1 MALLTDNEMKQAM
14 KDGGIE
20 IDPFND
26 KQLQSATYDMRL
38 GKRAIVSKTVTLEEL
53 EKQVSRDEAKEIEVE
68 REGSIRIPGGAFAL
82 VTTLERVKFGKMYA
96 GHIGMSTYYV
106 RKGLSLL
113 SGLQIDPGWDGV
125 LILGL
130 ANVSPR
136 SITIDYQDD
145 ICSIEIHRLN
155 VEPDKVY
162 RGAYIE
168 DQREGKIPKQ
178 DKDYLRTIET
188 MSVSELTGALVNM
201 SRSVDQ
207 LSRDMRY
214 FWIPVGLTFLAA
226 AAAAILSFV
235 SG

>member
-1 MALLTDNEMKQAM
+1 MALLTDNEIEQAM
-14 KDGGIE
+14 KNGDIE
-20 IDPFND
+20 IEPFEA

-38 GKRAIVSKTVTLEEL
+38 GKRAIISKTVTLEEL
-53 EKQVSRDEAKEIEVE
+53 EKQITREEAKEINIEEE
-68 REGSIRIPGGAFAL
+68 RSIRIPGGAFAL
-82 VTTLERVKFGKMYA
+82 VTTLERIKLGKTYA

-130 ANVSPR
+130 VNVSPR

-155 VEPDKVY
+155 IEPDKIY
-162 RGAYIE
+162 RGPYME
-168 DQREGKIPKQ
+168 DQREGKIPKA

-188 MSVSELTGALVNM
+188 MSVSELTTALVNM
-201 SRSVDQ
+201 SQSVNR
-207 LSRDMRY
+207 LSRYMWY
-214 FWIPVGLTFLAA
+214 FWIPVSLTFLAVLINA
-226 AAAAILSFV
+226 LLR
-235 SG
+235 

>member
-1 MALLTDNEMKQAM
+1 MALLTDNEIKQALE
-14 KDGGIE
+14 KGDIE
-20 IDPFND
+20 IEPFEER
-26 KQLQSATYDMRL
+26 QLQSATYDMRL
-38 GKRAIVSKTVTLEEL
+38 GKRAIISRTVTLEEL
-53 EKQVSRDEAKEIEVE
+53 EKQITREEAKETDIEN
-68 REGSIRIPGGAFAL
+68 EGSIRIPGGAFAL
-82 VTTLERVKFGKMYA
+82 VTTLERIKLEKNYV

-130 ANVSPR
+130 VNVSPR
-136 SITIDYQDD
+136 SINIDYMDD

-155 VEPDKVY
+155 VEPNKVY
-162 RGAYIE
+162 SGSYK
-168 DQREGKIPKQ
+168 DYQREGKIPKQ

-201 SRSVDQ
+201 SRSVTQ

-214 FWIPVGLTFLAA
+214 FWIPVGLAFLAA
-226 AAAAILSFV
+226 AAAAITNFTT
-235 SG
+235 G

>member
-1 MALLTDNEMKQAM
+1 MALLTDNEIKQAM
-14 KDGGIE
+14 GKDDIE
-20 IDPFND
+20 IEPFEE
-26 KQLQSATYDMRL
+26 KQLQSASYDMRL
-38 GKRAIVSKTVTLEEL
+38 GKRAIISKTVTLDEL
-53 EKQVSRDEAKEIEVE
+53 EKQIIREEAKEIDIEGE
-68 REGSIRIPGGAFAL
+68 RSIRIPGGAFAL
-82 VTTLERVKFGKMYA
+82 VTTLERIKLGKIYA

-130 ANVSPR
+130 VNVSPR

-155 VEPDKVY
+155 IQPD
-162 RGAYIE
+162 RAYSGSYME
-168 DQREGKIPKQ
+168 DQRVGKIPKQ

-201 SRSVDQ
+201 SRSVDR
-207 LSRDMRY
+207 LSRYMWY
-214 FWIPVGLTFLAA
+214 FWIPVGLTFLAVLLNA
-226 AAAAILSFV
+226 LLS
-235 SG
+235 

>member
-1 MALLTDNEMKQAM
+1 MTDNEIRQAM
-14 KDGGIE
+14 EKDDITIE
-20 IDPFND
+20 PFNE

-38 GKRAIVSKTVTLEEL
+38 GKRAIISKTVTLEEL
-53 EKQVSRDEAKEIEVE
+53 KDQITKEEAKEINIEK
-68 REGSIRIPGGAFAL
+68 EGSKRIPGGAFAL
-82 VTTLERVKFGKMYA
+82 VTTLERIKLGKIYA

-130 ANVSPR
+130 VNVSPR
-136 SITIDYQDD
+136 SITIDYQDT
-145 ICSIEIHRLN
+145 ICSVEIHRLN
-155 VEPDKVY
+155 IEPEKVY
-162 RGAYIE
+162 TGLYME
-168 DQREGKIPKQ
+168 EQREGKIPKQ

-207 LSRDMRY
+207 LSRNMRY
-214 FWIPVGLTFLAA
+214 FWIPVCLTFLAA
-226 AAAAILSFV
+226 LAAAV
-235 SG
+235 SRFIFG

>member
-1 MALLTDNEMKQAM
+1 MALLTDSEIKQAM
-14 KDGGIE
+14 EKGDIE
-20 IDPFND
+20 IEPFD
-26 KQLQSATYDMRL
+26 EKQLQSATYDMRL
-38 GKRAIVSKTVTLEEL
+38 GKRAIISRMVTLEEL
-53 EKQVSRDEAKEIEVE
+53 EKQITREEAKETDIEGE
-68 REGSIRIPGGAFAL
+68 RSIRIPGGAFAL
-82 VTTLERVKFGKMYA
+82 VTTLERIRLGKTYA

-130 ANVSPR
+130 VNVSPR

-155 VEPDKVY
+155 IEPDKVY
-162 RGAYIE
+162 SGSYKE

-201 SRSVDQ
+201 SRSVGE
-207 LSRDMRY
+207 LSRSMRY
-214 FWIPVGLTFLAA
+214 FWIPVSLTFLAA
-226 AAAAILSFV
+226 IAAALFSVIF
-235 SG
+235 

>member
-1 MALLTDNEMKQAM
+1 MALLTDNELKKAM
-14 KDGGIE
+14 EKGDIE
-20 IDPFND
+20 IKPFEE

-38 GKRAIVSKTVTLEEL
+38 GKRAIISKTVTLKEL
-53 EKQVSRDEAKEIEVE
+53 KDQIDKEEAKEINVDEE
-68 REGSIRIPGGAFAL
+68 RSIRIPGGSFAL
-82 VTTLERVKFGKMYA
+82 VTTLERIKLGQTYA

-136 SITIDYQDD
+136 SITVDYQDD

-155 VEPDKVY
+155 IEPDKVY
-162 RGAYIE
+162 SGAYME

-201 SRSVDQ
+201 SRSVDR
-207 LSRDMRY
+207 LSRIMWY
-214 FWIPVGLTFLAA
+214 FWIPVGLTFLVVLVNA
-226 AAAAILSFV
+226 LLK
-235 SG
+235 

>member
-1 MALLTDNEMKQAM
+1 MALLTDKEVKEAM
-14 KDGGIE
+14 QKGDIE
-20 IDPFND
+20 IEPFEE

-53 EKQVSRDEAKEIEVE
+53 KKQVSREEAKEIDIG

-82 VTTLERVKFGKMYA
+82 VTTLERIKLGKICV

-136 SITIDYQDD
+136 SITIDYQDA

-155 VEPDKVY
+155 VEPDRVY

-201 SRSVDQ
+201 SRSVDR
-207 LSRDMRY
+207 LSRSMWY
-214 FWIPVGLTFLAA
+214 FWIPVGLTFLTVL
-226 AAAAILSFV
+226 INMLIS
-235 SG
+235 